1 MFEADPTLAEQI
13 ERLEAE
19 IDELREAIRRS
30 RRLVVVGRACAF
42 AGLALLA
49 GLILGLAIVTPIR
62 MIVGVTL
69 ALGGLVLMGSSVGST
84 RQLQL
89 SLKRTEDER
98 IAAIDALKLVEL
110 GDGGR

>member
-1 MFEADPTLAEQI
+1 MYEADTTLAEQI

>member
-1 MFEADPTLAEQI
+1 MFEADPTPAEQI

>member
-1 MFEADPTLAEQI
+1 MYEADTTLAEQI

-30 RRLVVVGRACAF
+30 RRLVVVGRSCAF